1 MLKIWQKNSKT
12 YGAIMALAGLFVDW
26 TCESQPSNW
35 AFSWGP
41 MKRQVEKKV
50 SEATYYRQP
59 HMLQRPHR
67 TSTILK

>member
-41 MKRQVEKKV
+41 MKRQVEKKESV
-50 SEATYYRQP
+50 K
-59 HMLQRPHR
+59 QRITDNHTCCSVLTEPPQY
-67 TSTILK
+67 